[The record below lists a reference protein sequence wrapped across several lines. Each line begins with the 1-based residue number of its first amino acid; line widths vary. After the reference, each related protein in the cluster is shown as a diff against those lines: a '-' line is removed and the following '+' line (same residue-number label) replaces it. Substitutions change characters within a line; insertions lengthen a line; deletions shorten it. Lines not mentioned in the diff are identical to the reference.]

1 MLAVNILRPPD
12 RVTVFGEHEVAMAP
26 ARDGQIWRARDIEVP
41 LDIRPDGLT
50 ATVCADRTPLKR
62 MHMRWRLDVPAMRFL
77 GDHWERGYG
86 DLEWRGMVP
95 ERVMPF
101 YFLAF
106 DGQRTSG
113 YGVRTAP
120 AAMCWWQV
128 DSGGVSLFMDL
139 RSGGRGVV
147 LSGRALQAATIV
159 MRNGEEGE
167 RPFDGAM
174 DFCRLLCDCPRLPDH
189 VVYGSNN
196 WYYAYGQSSHAEF
209 LDDTRLLVDLAPT
222 GHNRPYM
229 VMDSGWQASG
239 KLVGPWDRG
248 NEKFPDMPG
257 LAAEV
262 RDLGARPGLWIRPLA
277 AREQDPESLL
287 LPTCRLATP
296 PGRDPILD
304 PTIPEV
310 TQRVHDDV
318 KRIASWG
325 YDLIKHD
332 YTTYDLYGH
341 WGFEMG
347 HHLTRDG
354 WGFSDN
360 SRTTAEIILD
370 LYGTI
375 REAAGDAVVCA
386 CNTVGHLAAGVFE
399 IQRTGD
405 DTSGREWERTRKM
418 GINTLA
424 FRMPQHESF
433 FIADADCVGLTQAV
447 PWALNRQWIELLA
460 DSGTALFVSM
470 SPDAMGRE
478 QRNAVRKAFAS
489 AQCTEPPGEP
499 LDWLDS
505 ICPSHWRL
513 KSRDVS
519 FRWYGDAGVPPP
531 AAP

>member
-12 RVTVFGEHEVAMAP
+12 RVTVFGEDEVAMAP

-277 AREQDPESLL
+277 ARAQDPESLL

-370 LYGTI
+370 LYRTI
-375 REAAGDAVVCA
+375 RDGAGDAIVCA

-399 IQRTGD
+399 IHRTGD
-405 DTSGREWERTRKM
+405 DTSGLEWERTRKM

-424 FRMPQHESF
+424 FRMPQHGSF
-433 FIADADCVGLTQAV
+433 FVADADCVGLTHAV
-447 PWALNRQWIELLA
+447 PWELNRQWLELLA

-470 SPDAMGRE
+470 SPDAMGRD
-478 QRNAVRKAFAS
+478 QREAVRRAFAS
-489 AQCTEPPGEP
+489 AQCPEPPGEP

-505 ICPSHWRL
+505 TCPSHWRL
-513 KSRDVS
+513 KGREVS
-519 FRWYGDAGVPPP
+519 FQWYGDAGVP
-531 AAP
+531 APSR